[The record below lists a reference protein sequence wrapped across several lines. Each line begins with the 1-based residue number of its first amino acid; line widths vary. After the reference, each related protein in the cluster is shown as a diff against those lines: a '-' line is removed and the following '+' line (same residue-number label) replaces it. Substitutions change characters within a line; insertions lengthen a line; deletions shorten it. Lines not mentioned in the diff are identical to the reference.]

1 MSTLKRKKNR
11 KSKKSSSLLVDIN
24 ATNNNTIKPVN
35 SSPLACFNKEN
46 IQVKALLLNEYKRN
60 GVTAASA
67 TRFITNSLESLCNNN
82 NKKQLRRANKN
93 ALFVSNKSLVN
104 KKQRKYHMLQQPAST
119 SSSSNMQF

>member
-11 KSKKSSSLLVDIN
+11 KSKKASSLLTDMN
-24 ATNNNTIKPVN
+24 ANTNTNCIKPVN
-35 SSPLACFNKEN
+35 SSPSPLAACFNKEN
-46 IQVKALLLNEYKRN
+46 IQIKAILLNEYKRN
-60 GVTAASA
+60 GS
-67 TRFITNSLESLCNNN
+67 TRCITNSLESLCN

-119 SSSSNMQF
+119 SSSSSNMQF